1 MGKFKRLEGKVRGP
15 GKEWPLGSEFEKTEN
30 EVPATSKVLSTL
42 LPSAHE
48 HYMKSVFLI
57 AFSTSIYR
65 KKANKSH
72 LLMSTYS
79 C

>member
-1 MGKFKRLEGKVRGP
+1 MEKFKRLEGKVRGL
-15 GKEWPLGSEFEKTEN
+15 GKEWPLGSGFGKTEN
-30 EVPATSKVLSTL
+30 EVLVTSGVLSTL

-48 HYMKSVFLI
+48 HYTKLVFLI

-65 KKANKSH
+65 KKANKPH
-72 LLMSTYS
+72 LLMSMYS